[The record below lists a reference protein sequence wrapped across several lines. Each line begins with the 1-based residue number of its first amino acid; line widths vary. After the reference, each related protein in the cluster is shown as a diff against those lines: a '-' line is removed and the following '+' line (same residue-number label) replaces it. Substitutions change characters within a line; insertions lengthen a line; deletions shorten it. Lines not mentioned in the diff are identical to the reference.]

1 MRDTQLSW
9 RTLHGYARAVSAF
22 SKSVLPD
29 LTRASFERLA
39 SAGGAVAPDAKQAAL
54 PPHEAFAT
62 SDNYPLAYR
71 HYVSRST
78 RRVVILVHG
87 AGCFGDQMNVLA
99 QHLSLRDIA
108 DVYTLDMRGHGLS
121 PGRPGHAV
129 EEPRQMISDVADF
142 ITFAARRHSG
152 CAIVLGGHSAGGGL
166 ILAISRSPLRRL
178 VSAYLFLAPFLGLG
192 SPVNRP
198 YFGGWVRLR
207 GVRLRLLSLLSA
219 LGITHFNGNTV
230 VEFAPAARALDERY
244 IASWSFNTT
253 LAFGPG
259 LWVTNKE
266 PIGPDIPVLVLSGD
280 NDECF
285 DTSLYPAAFKIVAP
299 HAEVRSMGS
308 LGHWDLLADPAML
321 DAVERWL
328 APQGLKRAGVAEI
341 VKAST
346 C

>member
-9 RTLHGYARAVSAF
+9 RTLYGYARAVSAF

-39 SAGGAVAPDAKQAAL
+39 SAGGAATSNADHVAL

-71 HYVSRST
+71 HYGSRST

-87 AGCFGDQMNVLA
+87 AGCFGDQMHALA
-99 QHLSLRDIA
+99 QHLSLHDIA

-129 EEPRQMISDVADF
+129 DEPRQMITDVADF
-142 ITFAARRHSG
+142 IAFAARRHNGSP
-152 CAIVLGGHSAGGGL
+152 IVLGGHSAGGGL
-166 ILAISRSPLRRL
+166 VLAISRSPLHRL
-178 VSAYLFLAPFLGLG
+178 VSAYFFLAPFLGLG

-219 LGITHFNGNTV
+219 LGVTRFNGNTV
-230 VEFAPAARALDERY
+230 VEFAPAARALDKRY
-244 IASWSFNTT
+244 IPSWSFNTT

-259 LWVTNKE
+259 LWVEKKQ
-266 PIGPDIPVLVLSGD
+266 PIGTDVPVLVLSGD

-285 DTSLYPAAFKIVAP
+285 NASLYPAAFKIVAP
-299 HAEVRSMGS
+299 HAEVCSMGAI
-308 LGHWDLLADPAML
+308 GHWDLLVDPAML
-321 DAVERWL
+321 NAVERWL
-328 APQGLKRAGVAEI
+328 ARQGVKRAGAPRI

-346 C
+346 Y

>member
-9 RTLHGYARAVSAF
+9 RTLYGYARAVSAF

-29 LTRASFERLA
+29 LTRSSFERLA
-39 SAGGAVAPDAKQAAL
+39 SAGGAATPGAMQAAL

-71 HYVSRST
+71 HYESRST
-78 RRVVILVHG
+78 HRVVILVHG
-87 AGCFGDQMNVLA
+87 AGCFGDQLHVLA
-99 QHLSLRDIA
+99 QHLSQRDIA

-129 EEPRQMISDVADF
+129 DEPRQMISDVADF
-142 ITFAARRHSG
+142 ITFAARRHRGSS
-152 CAIVLGGHSAGGGL
+152 IVLGGHSAGGGL
-166 ILAISRSPLRRL
+166 VLAISRSPLHRL
-178 VSAYLFLAPFLGLG
+178 VTGYLFLAPFLGLG

-219 LGITHFNGNTV
+219 LGITRFNGSTV
-230 VEFAPAARALDERY
+230 VEFAPAARAIDKRY
-244 IASWSFNTT
+244 IQSWSFNTT

-259 LWVTNKE
+259 LWVEKKP
-266 PIGPDIPVLVLSGD
+266 PIGPDVPVLVLSGD

-285 DTSLYPAAFKIVAP
+285 HVSLYPAAFKIVAP
-299 HAEVRSMGS
+299 HAEICSMGAI
-308 LGHWDLLADPAML
+308 GHWDLLADPAML
-321 DAVERWL
+321 GAVERWL
-328 APQGLKRAGVAEI
+328 GRQDMKPMGVPQV

-346 C
+346 Y

>member
-9 RTLHGYARAVSAF
+9 RTLYGYSRAVSAF

-29 LTRASFERLA
+29 LTRASFERFA
-39 SAGGAVAPDAKQAAL
+39 STGGAATPDAMQGAL

-62 SDNYPLAYR
+62 SDNYPMAYR
-71 HYVSRST
+71 HYGSRST

-87 AGCFGDQMNVLA
+87 AGCFGDQMHALA
-99 QHLSLRDIA
+99 QHLCVRDIA

-129 EEPRQMISDVADF
+129 DEPRQMASDVADF
-142 ITFAARRHSG
+142 IAFAARRHSG
-152 CAIVLGGHSAGGGL
+152 SAIVLGGHSAGGGL

-207 GVRLRLLSLLSA
+207 GARLRLLSLLSA
-219 LGITHFNGNTV
+219 FGITQFNGNTV
-230 VEFAPAARALDERY
+230 VEFAPAARALDKRY
-244 IASWSFNTT
+244 IPSWSFNTT

-259 LWVTNKE
+259 LWVENKQ
-266 PIGPDIPVLVLSGD
+266 PIGPDVPVLVLSGD

-285 DTSLYPAAFKIVAP
+285 DASRYPAAFKIVAP
-299 HAEVRSMGS
+299 HAEVCSMGAI
-308 LGHWDLLADPAML
+308 GHWDLLTDPAML
-321 DAVERWL
+321 NAVERWL
-328 APQGLKRAGVAEI
+328 ARQGMQRSGTAHV

-346 C
+346 Y